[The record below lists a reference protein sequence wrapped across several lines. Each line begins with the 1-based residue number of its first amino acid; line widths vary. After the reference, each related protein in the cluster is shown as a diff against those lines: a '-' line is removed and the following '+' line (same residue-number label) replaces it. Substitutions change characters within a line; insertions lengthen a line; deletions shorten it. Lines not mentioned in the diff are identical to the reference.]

1 MAIVK
6 WSPHTLSPAWRPF
19 AEFDTLRREIDRVFN
34 TFWPFGG
41 SGAASNE
48 RMWTPPVDCMEKD
61 DEYVLHAELPGMKL
75 DDIHMQFH
83 EGMLILQGER
93 KLEHETHN
101 GYDHR
106 ERAYGAFSRSF
117 MIGPAVEAD
126 QISATYKDGILEVH
140 VPKTAEAKPKRIMI
154 QAA

>member
-1 MAIVK
+1 MALVR
-6 WSPHTLSPAWRPF
+6 WSPSTLSPAWRPL

-41 SGAASNE
+41 SNVASNDV
-48 RMWTPPVDCMEKD
+48 MWTPRVDFLEKD
-61 DEYVLHAELPGMKL
+61 DEYVLHAELPGMRL
-75 DDIHMQFH
+75 EDIHIQFH
-83 EGMLILQGER
+83 EGMLTIQGER
-93 KLEHETHN
+93 KLEHEAHN
-101 GYDHR
+101 GYHHR

-117 MIGPAVEAD
+117 MIGPAAEAD

>member
-6 WSPHTLSPAWRPF
+6 WSPETLSPAWRPF
-19 AEFDTLRREIDRVFN
+19 AEFGTLRREIDRVFN

-41 SGAASNE
+41 SDAGANAA
-48 RMWTPPVDCMEKD
+48 MWTPCVDLMEKD

-75 DDIHMQFH
+75 DDIHIQFH
-83 EGMLILQGER
+83 EGMLTIQGER
-93 KLEHETHN
+93 KLEHEAHN
-101 GYDHR
+101 GHYHR
-106 ERAYGAFSRSF
+106 ERAYGVFSRSF
-117 MIGPAVEAD
+117 MIGPAAEAD

-140 VPKTAEAKPKRIMI
+140 VPKMAEAKPKRIMI

>member
-1 MAIVK
+1 MALVK
-6 WSPHTLSPAWRPF
+6 WSPNTLSQPWRPF

-41 SGAASNE
+41 SDVVSREAIWPLRVDLVE
-48 RMWTPPVDCMEKD
+48 RD

-75 DDIHMQFH
+75 DDVHIQFH
-83 EGMLILQGER
+83 EGMLTIQGER
-93 KLEHETHN
+93 RMEHETHN
-101 GYDHR
+101 GYHRR

-117 MIGPAVEAD
+117 MLGSAAD
-126 QISATYKDGILEVH
+126 ADKISATYKDGMLEVH
-140 VPKTAEAKPKRIMI
+140 VPKTAEAKAKRIMI